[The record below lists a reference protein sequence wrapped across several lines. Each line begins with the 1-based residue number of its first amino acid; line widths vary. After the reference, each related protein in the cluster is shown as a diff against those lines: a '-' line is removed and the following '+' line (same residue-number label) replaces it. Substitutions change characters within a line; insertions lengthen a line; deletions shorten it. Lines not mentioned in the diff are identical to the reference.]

1 MRSRHCGRGRRAV
14 VRRTAAAVLLALACS
29 GAAVAQPGT
38 PAAVPAPAATGA
50 PVAEARRDA
59 RALDALNR
67 MGAHLR
73 TLKSFTLRAETTTDE
88 VLLSGQK
95 LQFGGTAVY
104 RYGGPDRLRIEL
116 RTDRLH
122 RDVVFDGRTM
132 TLSAPRL
139 KFYATVPAP
148 ATVGELVQAAGRDYG
163 IELPLADLF
172 LWGTPQSGTGELASA
187 EFIGPSRI
195 AGQRCDHYAFRQ
207 PEVDWQLWIRSDGPP
222 LPCKLVITTLTEPE
236 QPQYTAL
243 LTWDL
248 KTRPSAASFRFQPA
262 PDARRIELVR
272 IDAVAAPR

>member
-1 MRSRHCGRGRRAV
+1 MRSRHAGGDRPAV
-14 VRRTAAAVLLALACS
+14 VLRTAAAVLLALGAV
-29 GAAVAQPGT
+29 GAAVAQSAP
-38 PAAVPAPAATGA
+38 PAATPASPAAATSA
-50 PVAEARRDA
+50 PETRKDP
-59 RALDALNR
+59 RALEALDR

-73 TLKSFTLRAETTTDE
+73 SLKWFSLRADTTTDE
-88 VLLSGQK
+88 VLLNGQK

-104 RYGGPDRLRIEL
+104 RYGGPERLRIEL
-116 RTDRLH
+116 RSDRLH

-132 TLSAPRL
+132 TLSAPRMKL
-139 KFYATVPAP
+139 YATVPAP
-148 ATVGELVQAAGRDYG
+148 TTVGELVQAAGRDYG

-172 LWGTPQSGTGELASA
+172 LWGTPRSGAEDLASA

-207 PEVDWQLWIRSDGPP
+207 PEVDWQLWIRSDGAP

-262 PDARRIELVR
+262 PDARRIDLVR
-272 IDAVAAPR
+272 IDAAAAPR